1 MTGMD
6 LDQHYGMAER
16 TRQMLTSPFVLL
28 AMAAVAAALVTG
40 VMMRL
45 MQ

>member
-1 MTGMD
+1 M
-6 LDQHYGMAER
+6 GMAER

-28 AMAAVAAALVTG
+28 AMAAAAAAIVTA
-40 VMMRL
+40 VMIKV